1 MFCPTCGRENSV
13 ALKFCASCGINLE
26 AISRALTVAEEGLFT
41 KVETALDQFIARYA
55 EHLFKD
61 APSRAAERQVSKS
74 WQVLGQGV
82 LTGLFDLLLFSIMT
96 IVLPARFLILLVYTP
111 IKLLSDRGK
120 QAKSETAEF
129 ADRRARDLA
138 APLPPRWLPD
148 SVASVTEH
156 TTLRLA
162 DSAYPKQNPGRETGP
177 ADRS

>member
-82 LTGLFDLLLFSIMT
+82 LTGFFDLLLFSIMT

-120 QAKSETAEF
+120 QAKSEKAEF
-129 ADRRARDLA
+129 ADRLV

-156 TTLRLA
+156 TTLQL
-162 DSAYPKQNPGRETGP
+162 DDPVYPKQNPGRETGP
-177 ADRS
+177 TDRS

>member
-13 ALKFCASCGINLE
+13 ALKFCASCGTNLE
-26 AISRALTVAEEGLFT
+26 AISRALTVGEEGLFT

-61 APSRAAERQVSKS
+61 APSRAVERQVSKS
-74 WQVLGQGV
+74 WQVLGQGA
-82 LTGLFDLLLFSIMT
+82 LTGLFDLLLFTIMT
-96 IVLPARFLILLVYTP
+96 VVLPTRFLILLVYTP

-120 QAKSETAEF
+120 QPKTATAEL
-129 ADRRARDLA
+129 ADRRDRGLA
-138 APLPPRWLPD
+138 AVQPQRWLPD

-156 TTLRLA
+156 TTLHLA

-177 ADRS
+177 TDRS